1 MLLEL
6 SSTSVS
12 DSGRASS
19 WGGVFALSLGA
30 FALIASEFMP
40 VSLLTPIAADLQI
53 TEGQAGQAISVSGA
67 FAVLTS
73 LLISAVAGQLDRKL
87 VLLMLTGLM
96 IVSGTIVAVA
106 PNYEIFMVG
115 RAFVGIAIGGF
126 WSMSAATAM
135 RLVASDQVPRA
146 LSILNGGNAL
156 ATVIAAPLGSFLGG
170 VIGWRGAFFFVV
182 PIAAIVFVWQL
193 FSLPSM
199 KTETQTSVAGVFLV
213 LKRPVVALGMA
224 AVSIFFMGQFA
235 LFTYLRPFL
244 ETVEHVDVSTL
255 SLVLLMMGVTGFIGT
270 SLIGTFLKEGLYT
283 TLIAIPFAM
292 ALIAVA
298 LVLSGT
304 GVAMTA
310 LLLGVWGLFATSAPV
325 GWWTW
330 VARTL
335 PNNAEAGGGL
345 MVAVVQLAITFGA
358 VVGGI
363 LFDTAGH
370 QATFGA
376 SAVLLLIAAV
386 LTALTARS
394 ARSDTR
400 NT

>member
-1 MLLEL
+1 
-6 SSTSVS
+6 
-12 DSGRASS
+12 
-19 WGGVFALSLGA
+19 
-30 FALIASEFMP
+30 
-40 VSLLTPIAADLQI
+40 LTA
-53 TEGQAGQAISVSGA
+53 
-67 FAVLTS
+67 
-73 LLISAVAGQLDRKL
+73 
-87 VLLMLTGLM
+87 LM
-96 IVSGTIVAVA
+96 IISGTIVAMA

-135 RLVASDQVPRA
+135 RLVPSDQVPRA

-170 VIGWRGAFFFVV
+170 FIGWRGAFFFVV
-182 PIAAIVFVWQL
+182 PIAAIVFIWQL

-199 KTETQTSVAGVFLV
+199 KTETRTSVAGVFLV

-255 SLVLLMMGVTGFIGT
+255 SLVLLMMGVTGFVGT
-270 SLIGTFLKEGLYT
+270 SLIGAFLKDRLYRT
-283 TLIAIPFAM
+283 IITIPVIM
-292 ALIAVA
+292 ALIAGA

-304 GVAMTA
+304 GVAMTT
-310 LLLGVWGLFATSAPV
+310 LLLSMWGLFATAAPV

-335 PNNAEAGGGL
+335 PNDAEAGGGL

-363 LFDTAGH
+363 LFDTTGY

-376 SAVLLLIAAV
+376 STVLLLIAAV

-394 ARSDTR
+394 ARTDTQ
-400 NT
+400 NA

>member
-335 PNNAEAGGGL
+335 PNNAEAVGGL

-394 ARSDTR
+394 ARTDTQ
-400 NT
+400 NA